1 MNAELIN
8 IDDREYVQLSD
19 MSGGIDIVDSRHY
32 DALLDERDALK
43 AKVAMLEAEVKK
55 LEGSIDIVRKAR
67 YLEGFCDKDFGV
79 GHQDSEEVY
88 QRFRQVALK
97 FDTLK
102 DYINALEQERY
113 CNTK

>member
-8 IDDREYVQLSD
+8 IDGREYVQLSD

-43 AKVAMLEAEVKK
+43 AKVTMLEAEVKK

-79 GHQDSEEVY
+79 GHQDPKEVY
-88 QRFRQVALK
+88 CRFRQVALQYP
-97 FDTLK
+97 TL
-102 DYINALEQERY
+102 DEYLNALEQERY